1 MADLPRETSWIDGRL
16 TSRRPPAPA
25 LPRAPAAPAAPVA
38 PAAEDLRLDLSAM
51 LSLRL
56 RPPSVP

>member
-25 LPRAPAAPAAPVA
+25 AGPVA